1 MFDLQR
7 LERKRRESVTWPK
20 KAGIWA
26 PKQLKMLGVVS
37 LEFDGK
43 TLGLAPSNLRKTMIA
58 RFFLMNTKNCLH
70 LKVVHNGKIV
80 MLLHSFT
87 SYAS

>member
-1 MFDLQR
+1 MVDLQR
-7 LERKRRESVTWPK
+7 LERKRRESVMWPK

-58 RFFLMNTKNCLH
+58 RFFLMNTRSPSPGACNFH
-70 LKVVHNGKIV
+70 
-80 MLLHSFT
+80 T
-87 SYAS
+87 ASVKRRFHK